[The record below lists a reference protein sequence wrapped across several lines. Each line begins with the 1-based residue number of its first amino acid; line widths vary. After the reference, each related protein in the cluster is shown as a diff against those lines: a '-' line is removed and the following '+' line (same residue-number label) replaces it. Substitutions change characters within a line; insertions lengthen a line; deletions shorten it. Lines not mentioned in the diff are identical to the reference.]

1 MKILRIVVGI
11 CLILAVA
18 WAVLLRA
25 RRGTE
30 SMAALRKFRYAHR
43 GLYDKE
49 AGIPENS
56 LPAFS
61 RAIARGFGAELD
73 VHLLR
78 DGTLAVF
85 HDSDVKRMTG
95 CEGYL
100 EDLSADELKDYALD
114 GTKEAI
120 PQFKDVLALFAGT
133 GLPLIVEVKSFRD
146 NFAELTER
154 TMAELDK
161 FDVKYCVESFD
172 PRCVAWL
179 KKHRPA
185 VIRGQLSCDFLKD
198 RGNLSLPMAFATTN
212 LLGNIMAQPDFV
224 AYKFEDKKN
233 WAPRLCRKLYGAQGV
248 YWTIRSKEDLE
259 TAERE
264 GAIAIFERFIPYRG
278 VPLVEGW
285 GKRSKTERKGRRFYG
300 RTEKTLGR
308 PARRN
313 TAAGCG
319 FAALYHG
326 HHLSQPRGQRGVY
339 RRAREF
345 RAHQGVHCD
354 EKL

>member
-1 MKILRIVVGI
+1 MKFLQIVVGI

-95 CEGYL
+95 REGYL

-114 GTKEAI
+114 GTKETI

-146 NFAELTER
+146 NFAEL
-154 TMAELDK
+154 
-161 FDVKYCVESFD
+161 
-172 PRCVAWL
+172 
-179 KKHRPA
+179 KKHRPE

-264 GAIAIFERFIPYRG
+264 DAIAIFERFIP
-278 VPLVEGW
+278 
-285 GKRSKTERKGRRFYG
+285 
-300 RTEKTLGR
+300 
-308 PARRN
+308 
-313 TAAGCG
+313 
-319 FAALYHG
+319 
-326 HHLSQPRGQRGVY
+326 
-339 RRAREF
+339 
-345 RAHQGVHCD
+345 
-354 EKL
+354 

>member
-1 MKILRIVVGI
+1 MRTAGSTIRRRAFPKIR
-11 CLILAVA
+11 CRHS
-18 WAVLLRA
+18 RA
-25 RRGTE
+25 RSRGASARSSTCTCC
-30 SMAALRKFRYAHR
+30 ATGR
-43 GLYDKE
+43 
-49 AGIPENS
+49 
-56 LPAFS
+56 LPCS
-61 RAIARGFGAELD
+61 
-73 VHLLR
+73 
-78 DGTLAVF
+78 
-85 HDSDVKRMTG
+85 TG
-95 CEGYL
+95 REGYL

-114 GTKEAI
+114 GTKETI
-120 PQFKDVLALFAGT
+120 PEFRDVLALFEGA

-161 FDVKYCVESFD
+161 FGVKYCVESFD

-179 KKHRPA
+179 KKHRPE

-264 GAIAIFERFIPYRG
+264 GAIAIFERFIP
-278 VPLVEGW
+278 
-285 GKRSKTERKGRRFYG
+285 
-300 RTEKTLGR
+300 
-308 PARRN
+308 
-313 TAAGCG
+313 
-319 FAALYHG
+319 
-326 HHLSQPRGQRGVY
+326 
-339 RRAREF
+339 
-345 RAHQGVHCD
+345 
-354 EKL
+354 

>member
-43 GLYDKE
+43 GLYDKA

-56 LPAFS
+56 MEAFS
-61 RAIARGFGAELD
+61 HAVARGFGAELD

-95 CEGYL
+95 REGYL
-100 EDLSADELKDYALD
+100 EDLSADELKNYPLD
-114 GTKEAI
+114 GTRETI
-120 PQFKDVLALFAGT
+120 PQFKDVLALFEGT

-154 TMAELDK
+154 TMAELDR
-161 FDVKYCVESFD
+161 FTVEYCVESFD
-172 PRCVAWL
+172 PRCVVWL
-179 KKHRPA
+179 KKHRPE

-264 GAIAIFERFIPYRG
+264 GAIAIFERFIP
-278 VPLVEGW
+278 
-285 GKRSKTERKGRRFYG
+285 
-300 RTEKTLGR
+300 
-308 PARRN
+308 
-313 TAAGCG
+313 
-319 FAALYHG
+319 
-326 HHLSQPRGQRGVY
+326 
-339 RRAREF
+339 
-345 RAHQGVHCD
+345 
-354 EKL
+354 

>member
-1 MKILRIVVGI
+1 MKILPIVVGI
-11 CLILAVA
+11 CLILALA
-18 WAVLLRA
+18 WCILLRC
-25 RRGTE
+25 RRGRE

-43 GLYDKE
+43 GLYDPA
-49 AGIPENS
+49 AGVPENS

-61 RAIARGFGAELD
+61 RAIAHGFGAELD

-78 DGTLAVF
+78 DGSLAVF

-95 CEGYL
+95 REGYL

-114 GTKEAI
+114 GTKETI

-179 KKHRPA
+179 KKNRPE

-198 RGNLSLPMAFATTN
+198 RGSLSLRMAFATTN
-212 LLGNIMAQPDFV
+212 LLGNIMAQPDFI

-233 WAPRLCRKLYGAQGV
+233 WAPRLCRTLYGAQGV
-248 YWTIRSKEDLE
+248 YWTIRSKKDLE

-264 GAIAIFERFIPYRG
+264 GAIAIFERFLP
-278 VPLVEGW
+278 
-285 GKRSKTERKGRRFYG
+285 
-300 RTEKTLGR
+300 
-308 PARRN
+308 
-313 TAAGCG
+313 
-319 FAALYHG
+319 
-326 HHLSQPRGQRGVY
+326 
-339 RRAREF
+339 
-345 RAHQGVHCD
+345 
-354 EKL
+354 

>member
-95 CEGYL
+95 REGYL

-114 GTKEAI
+114 GTKETI

-161 FDVKYCVESFD
+161 FGVKYCVESFD
-172 PRCVAWL
+172 PRC
-179 KKHRPA
+179 
-185 VIRGQLSCDFLKD
+185 
-198 RGNLSLPMAFATTN
+198 LPMAFATTN

-264 GAIAIFERFIPYRG
+264 GAIAIFERFIP
-278 VPLVEGW
+278 
-285 GKRSKTERKGRRFYG
+285 
-300 RTEKTLGR
+300 
-308 PARRN
+308 
-313 TAAGCG
+313 
-319 FAALYHG
+319 
-326 HHLSQPRGQRGVY
+326 
-339 RRAREF
+339 
-345 RAHQGVHCD
+345 
-354 EKL
+354 

>member
-30 SMAALRKFRYAHR
+30 SMAVLRKFRYAHR

-95 CEGYL
+95 REGYL

-114 GTKEAI
+114 
-120 PQFKDVLALFAGT
+120 
-133 GLPLIVEVKSFRD
+133 VKSFRD

-161 FDVKYCVESFD
+161 FGVKYCVESFD

-179 KKHRPA
+179 KKHRPE

-264 GAIAIFERFIPYRG
+264 GAIAIFERFIP
-278 VPLVEGW
+278 
-285 GKRSKTERKGRRFYG
+285 
-300 RTEKTLGR
+300 
-308 PARRN
+308 
-313 TAAGCG
+313 
-319 FAALYHG
+319 
-326 HHLSQPRGQRGVY
+326 
-339 RRAREF
+339 
-345 RAHQGVHCD
+345 
-354 EKL
+354 

>member
-43 GLYDKE
+43 GLYDKA

-61 RAIARGFGAELD
+61 RAIARGCGAELD

-95 CEGYL
+95 REGYL

-114 GTKEAI
+114 GTKETI

-133 GLPLIVEVKSFRD
+133 GLPL
-146 NFAELTER
+146 
-154 TMAELDK
+154 
-161 FDVKYCVESFD
+161 KYCVESFD

-179 KKHRPA
+179 KKHRPE
-185 VIRGQLSCDFLKD
+185 VIRGQLSCDFLKE

-264 GAIAIFERFIPYRG
+264 GAIAIFERFIP
-278 VPLVEGW
+278 
-285 GKRSKTERKGRRFYG
+285 
-300 RTEKTLGR
+300 
-308 PARRN
+308 
-313 TAAGCG
+313 
-319 FAALYHG
+319 
-326 HHLSQPRGQRGVY
+326 
-339 RRAREF
+339 
-345 RAHQGVHCD
+345 
-354 EKL
+354 